1 MSAIRQTA
9 MEDGITPQK
18 RDILVIYWHAGDHIG
33 IITHPGL
40 RRQHHNH
47 WWGIKVNDHQ
57 RTVVDRND
65 LKCSADFFNWS
76 DGDVH
81 DKMK

>member
-1 MSAIRQTA
+1 
-9 MEDGITPQK
+9 MEDDIPPK
-18 RDILVIYWHAGDHIG
+18 ERDLLVTYWSAGDHIG

-57 RTVVDRND
+57 RTIVGPQPPEI
-65 LKCSADFFNWS
+65 FWS
-76 DGDVH
+76 DGNVNDN
-81 DKMK
+81 MK